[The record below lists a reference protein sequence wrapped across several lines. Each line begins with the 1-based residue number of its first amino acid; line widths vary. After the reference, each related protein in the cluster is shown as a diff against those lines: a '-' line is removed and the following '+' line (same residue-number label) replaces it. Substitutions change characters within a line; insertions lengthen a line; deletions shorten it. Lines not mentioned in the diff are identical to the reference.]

1 MRQTLAGRE
10 PAVMHVVSTRRREAD
25 NGVRAIKP
33 TVQIRRN
40 MSISERK
47 HELVARIAHLIE
59 AADVSQSEL
68 ARRMQERGWATYSQM
83 TVSRTLSSRRSIGAL
98 EYQDLLLSLGVPR
111 VLESADG
118 IELTQLRAFKARVLA
133 AVKES

>member
-1 MRQTLAGRE
+1 
-10 PAVMHVVSTRRREAD
+10 
-25 NGVRAIKP
+25 
-33 TVQIRRN
+33 